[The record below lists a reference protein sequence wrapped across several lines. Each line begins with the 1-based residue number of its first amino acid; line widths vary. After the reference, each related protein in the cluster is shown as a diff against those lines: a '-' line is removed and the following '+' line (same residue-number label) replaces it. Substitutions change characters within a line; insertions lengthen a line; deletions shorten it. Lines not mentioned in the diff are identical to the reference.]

1 MATLEYSNASHAWK
15 TEDTAFPG
23 IKVLRMDAPPVNALT
38 REVMKDMITKV
49 NVLKGDDDVK
59 GVVLAS
65 ARPNVFSAGLNIK
78 EMEKPDPV
86 KLREYLSLVQDL
98 FLNLY
103 AFPKPVVAAVAG
115 AAPAGGCWL
124 ATLSDARVGLDS
136 DKAVIGLN
144 ETQLGIIAPFYFAE
158 PLSRLVGP
166 RAAERMLQLG
176 SLVTPR
182 TALQLGIFDELHASK
197 PEVETAAARIA
208 SQYVAVPAEART
220 LTKLGLRRPLVERLQ
235 RERAK
240 ELDSFTVMVTS
251 PSVQREIGRYLAS
264 LSKK

>member
-1 MATLEYSNASHAWK
+1 MFFLPY
-15 TEDTAFPG
+15 
-23 IKVLRMDAPPVNALT
+23 LQLT

-166 RAAERMLQLG
+166 RQAERMLQLG

-208 SQYVAVPAEART
+208 AQYVAVPAEART